1 MYVLLEER
9 KTYNVTTERKKVRQI
24 GSEEE
29 NKRYIHINIQCCDGG
44 FKKEMVLLSKKTE
57 VCCSVHV
64 IKIYV

>member
-44 FKKEMVLLSKKTE
+44 FKKEMVLLLKK
-57 VCCSVHV
+57 H
-64 IKIYV
+64 